1 MRKFILLLLTLIIF
15 GCGSNE
21 KNETKKAEK
30 EGVNSNTHSNTDA
43 DLSNTLCYHSETY
56 CEGDSGP
63 KLKSD
68 FHLTIVEN
76 SVTAN
81 AFFEGCEG
89 NGEIFYRGIKHEDTL
104 ILDEIFTETDGNEI
118 LTKTFWIMAD
128 DQLNQLVTIQKN
140 GKTILK
146 EETTHTFVISYEKGE
161 CE

>member
-1 MRKFILLLLTLIIF
+1 MRKFILLLLPLIIF

-21 KNETKKAEK
+21 KNETKKE
-30 EGVNSNTHSNTDA
+30 VNSNKHSETDT

-68 FHLTIVEN
+68 FHLTIVED
-76 SVTAN
+76 SVIAN
-81 AFFEGCEG
+81 AFFEGCKG